1 MFFALN
7 LVFLTNNNA
16 STSSCCIVVF
26 CLSLC
31 CYENKNYFTVEPQ
44 GAVMGKGLG
53 RLRGLTCL
61 KQTLV
66 WSEWAGLPIWA
77 LETSGA

>member
-1 MFFALN
+1 MAWRQNTWRTSVGLYNAVYFRDNFFMFFALN

-53 RLRGLTCL
+53 RL
-61 KQTLV
+61 
-66 WSEWAGLPIWA
+66 
-77 LETSGA
+77 